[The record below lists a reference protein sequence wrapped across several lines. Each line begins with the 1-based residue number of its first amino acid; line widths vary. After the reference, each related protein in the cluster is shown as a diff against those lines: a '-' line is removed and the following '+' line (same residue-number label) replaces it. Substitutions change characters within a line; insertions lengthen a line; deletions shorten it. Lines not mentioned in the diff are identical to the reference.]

1 MMYKIQ
7 MVKGALMKRFSKRT
21 KLKGGLSFLV
31 QLDSATANRYRKE
44 AKTKGMDPNKYLAQV
59 LTNNK

>member
-7 MVKGALMKRFSKRT
+7 MVKGALMKRFNKRT

-31 QLDSATANRYRKE
+31 QLDSETANRYRKE
-44 AKTKGMDPNKYLAQV
+44 AKTKGIDANMYLAQV

>member
-31 QLDSATANRYRKE
+31 QLDSETANRYRKE
-44 AKTKGMDPNKYLAQV
+44 AKTKGIDPNKYLAQV